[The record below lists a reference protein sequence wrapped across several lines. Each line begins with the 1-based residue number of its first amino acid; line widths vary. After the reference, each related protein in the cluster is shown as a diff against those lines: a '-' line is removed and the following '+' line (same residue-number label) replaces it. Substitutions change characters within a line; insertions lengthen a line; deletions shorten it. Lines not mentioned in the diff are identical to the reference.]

1 MLFHFV
7 IFTEGKSKFLYLLRL
22 LSYRPIFRHPFLA
35 KIAIFA
41 NNITPPPLGQNEA
54 CNVNYVDDS
63 SPETH
68 ALPPFQI

>member
-7 IFTEGKSKFLYLLRL
+7 IFTDGKSEFSYLLRL

-35 KIAIFA
+35 KIAIICH
-41 NNITPPPLGQNEA
+41 NMTPLGKNEA
-54 CNVNYVDDS
+54 CNVNYAGDS

-68 ALPPFQI
+68 ALPLYQI